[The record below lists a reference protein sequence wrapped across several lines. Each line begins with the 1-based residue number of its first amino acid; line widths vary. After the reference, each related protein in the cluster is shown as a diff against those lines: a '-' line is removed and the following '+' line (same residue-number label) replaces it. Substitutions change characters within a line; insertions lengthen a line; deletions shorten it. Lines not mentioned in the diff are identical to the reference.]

1 MPGDAGS
8 EGQDA
13 VAVGSEPAPRARW
26 RLLRQG
32 AGAPAWN
39 MAVDEALLRGA
50 DRRPVLR
57 LYAWS
62 PAALSLGWFQPD
74 EAFDAEAARAAGA
87 VLVRRLTGG
96 GAIHHDRELTFSIVA
111 TPGADGY
118 PADTIE
124 AYRLVHSGL
133 AAALAAVGARVAPR
147 GEGWPLSTRPRAAEF
162 CFHDHTA
169 LDLVDERERKL
180 VGSAQRR
187 ADGRVLHH
195 GSIPLAVPSLTPLS
209 GSVALAAGREVG
221 WDELADAVVHA
232 LARALDAELQPD
244 ALSAEER
251 ARAGALAAGYADPR
265 RRPGAGFAAER
276 RNS

>member
-1 MPGDAGS
+1 
-8 EGQDA
+8 
-13 VAVGSEPAPRARW
+13 
-26 RLLRQG
+26 
-32 AGAPAWN
+32 

-50 DRRPVLR
+50 DPRPVLR

-62 PAALSLGWFQPD
+62 PPALSLGWFQPD
-74 EAFDAEAARAAGA
+74 EAFDAAAAQAAGA

-118 PADTIE
+118 PADTLE
-124 AYRLVHSGL
+124 AYRLVHGAL
-133 AAALAAVGARVAPR
+133 AAALAAVGARVVPR
-147 GEGWPLSTRPRAAEF
+147 GAGWPLSTRPRAAEF

-169 LDLVDERERKL
+169 LDLIDERERKL

-187 ADGRVLHH
+187 AGGRVLHH

-221 WDELADAVVHA
+221 WDELADAVTPA
-232 LARALDAELQPD
+232 LAEALHAELAPGALSPDERALAV
-244 ALSAEER
+244 ALSAD
-251 ARAGALAAGYADPR
+251 YADPR
-265 RRPGAGFAAER
+265 ARPGAAFAAER
-276 RNS
+276 RNA